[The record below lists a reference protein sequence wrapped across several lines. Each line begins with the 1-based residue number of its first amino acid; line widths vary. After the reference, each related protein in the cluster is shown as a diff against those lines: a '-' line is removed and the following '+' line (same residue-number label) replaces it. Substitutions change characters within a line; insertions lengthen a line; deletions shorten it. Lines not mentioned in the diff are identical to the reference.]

1 MIGVGMRRLCL
12 LALFALTACGG
23 SDLVLPNEGQPAS
36 LAVVRGDL
44 QNGTVGQPLPDSL
57 VVRVT
62 DRFGDPV
69 PGAEVTWTAD
79 NGGTV
84 DPPTSLTAGA
94 GRPATVRTLGSQAG
108 TYTTRASVTG
118 LEVDPAIF
126 VTNALAA
133 QLILATQPGSIATSG
148 TPLDPQPVLQ
158 LADPAGNPIARGGV
172 TVTVQIASG
181 SGSLSGGTS
190 ATSDDNGRVAF
201 AGLAVQGSAGLRTLI
216 FAADGFA
223 SVISAPIALGVGAPA
238 SIELVTGDGQTVT
251 VGSPL
256 PIAPS
261 VLVKDATGNGVAGV
275 PVSFVITGGGGT
287 VTGEDQVTGAAG
299 TATVGSWTL
308 GKAPGANTLEARI
321 STGGVSG
328 NPVVF
333 HATGQ
338 PGPLSPEKSTVAAA
352 PATIG
357 ASTGAAFS
365 TITVTATDDFG
376 NPLPNVQVA
385 ISATGAGNALVQ
397 PSGPTNDKGQAVG
410 RFSSTSPGDHVVSA
424 TVNGSTAGRTAT
436 VKVTAG
442 PPVASASSAEVG
454 PGTAGAPTAVAVHL
468 KDASGNPVS
477 GAAAKVSIEVS
488 GANSAGGTVTETG
501 NGDYTFSYTP
511 TRTGT
516 DQVRVRVDGA
526 EVPGSPFASVVSAGP
541 ADPGQTTADV
551 PGLFSFSTTITV
563 TAKDAQGNVLGRGG
577 DAVVISSDATAP
589 VTAADQGNGT
599 YSAVFA
605 PPSSFTTY
613 SVTITI
619 NGVPIAG
626 SPFTT
631 QRFF

>member
-1 MIGVGMRRLCL
+1 MRRLGL
-12 LALFALTACGG
+12 LAIFALSACGG
-23 SDLVLPNEGQPAS
+23 GDLVLPNEGQPSA
-36 LAVVRGDL
+36 LAVVRGDR

-84 DPPTSLTAGA
+84 DPPTSLTDGA
-94 GRPATVRTLGSQAG
+94 GRAATMRTLGSQPG

-118 LEVDPAIF
+118 FEVDPAIF

-133 QLILATQPGSIATSG
+133 KLILVTQPGSIATSG
-148 TPLDPQPVLQ
+148 SPLDPQPVLQ

-172 TVTVQIASG
+172 SVSVQIASG
-181 SGSLSGGTS
+181 SGSLSGSTS
-190 ATSDDNGRVAF
+190 ATSDDNGVVAF
-201 AGLAVQGSAGLRTLI
+201 ADLAVQGSAGLRTLI

-238 SIELVTGDGQTVT
+238 SIELVTGDGQSAT
-251 VGSPL
+251 VGSPV

-275 PVSFVITGGGGT
+275 PVSFVVTGGGGT
-287 VTGEDQVTGAAG
+287 VAGEDQVTSAAG

-338 PGPLSPEKSTVAAA
+338 PGPLSPAKSTVAAA
-352 PATIG
+352 PGTIA
-357 ASTGAAFS
+357 ASTGAVFS

-385 ISATGAGNALVQ
+385 ISATGVGNTLVQ
-397 PSGPTNDKGQAVG
+397 PTGPTNDKGVATG
-410 RFSSTSPGDHVVSA
+410 RFSSTSPGDHVISA
-424 TVNGSTAGRTAT
+424 TVNGAPAGQTAT

-468 KDASGNPVS
+468 KDAAGNPVT
-477 GAAAKVSIEVS
+477 GAAGKVSVEVS
-488 GANSAGGTVTETG
+488 GANSGGGSVTETG
-501 NGDYTFSYTP
+501 NGDYAFSYTP
-511 TRTGT
+511 IRTGT

-526 EVPGSPFASVVSAGP
+526 DVPGSPFTSVVSPGP
-541 ADPGQTTADV
+541 ASAAQTTADI
-551 PGLFSFSTTITV
+551 PQSFFFSRLFTV
-563 TAKDAQGNVLGRGG
+563 TARDAQGNLLGHGG
-577 DAVVISSDATAP
+577 DRVAMTATNTSSNASTALG
-589 VTAADQGNGT
+589 VSDNGDGT
-599 YSAVFA
+599 YGAAFSL
-605 PPSSFTTY
+605 PSGTY
-613 SVTITI
+613 RIDVTI
-619 NGVPIAG
+619 NEVPIQG

-631 QRFF
+631 TRFF

>member
-1 MIGVGMRRLCL
+1 MRRLCL

-84 DPPTSLTAGA
+84 DPATSLTDGA
-94 GRPATVRTLGSQAG
+94 GRAATVRTLGSQAG

-275 PVSFVITGGGGT
+275 PVSWTARIT
-287 VTGEDQVTGAAG
+287 EQQPERLIAWRSDPDGAVELTATFRFTPAGAG
-299 TATVGSWTL
+299 TRVD
-308 GKAPGANTLEARI
+308 AR
-321 STGGVSG
+321 
-328 NPVVF
+328 VVY
-333 HATGQ
+333 
-338 PGPLSPEKSTVAAA
+338 AA
-352 PATIG
+352 PAG
-357 ASTGAAFS
+357 
-365 TITVTATDDFG
+365 
-376 NPLPNVQVA
+376 
-385 ISATGAGNALVQ
+385 
-397 PSGPTNDKGQAVG
+397 G
-410 RFSSTSPGDHVVSA
+410 RE
-424 TVNGSTAGRTAT
+424 
-436 VKVTAG
+436 K
-442 PPVASASSAEVG
+442 
-454 PGTAGAPTAVAVHL
+454 
-468 KDASGNPVS
+468 
-477 GAAAKVSIEVS
+477 AAAALI
-488 GANSAGGTVTETG
+488 
-501 NGDYTFSYTP
+501 GDDPS
-511 TRTGT
+511 TRL
-516 DQVRVRVDGA
+516 GA
-526 EVPGSPFASVVSAGP
+526 E
-541 ADPGQTTADV
+541 
-551 PGLFSFSTTITV
+551 LER
-563 TAKDAQGNVLGRGG
+563 AKAMIELGGG
-577 DAVVISSDATAP
+577 D
-589 VTAADQGNGT
+589 
-599 YSAVFA
+599 
-605 PPSSFTTY
+605 
-613 SVTITI
+613 
-619 NGVPIAG
+619 
-626 SPFTT
+626 
-631 QRFF
+631 